1 MNPILSYQKRETIFS
16 AQLMLKGY
24 LKKLNIYY
32 LIYAIVSYNSRT
44 FPDTGVK
51 VDRRRIQTKKP
62 GNRPIH
68 SALAIY

>member
-1 MNPILSYQKRETIFS
+1 
-16 AQLMLKGY
+16 MLKGY

-51 VDRRRIQTKKP
+51 INRQLIQTKKP
-62 GNRPIH
+62 GNRLIH
-68 SALAIY
+68 SVLAIY